1 VVVVVVPF
9 GPDSVTVTVVTVGI
23 LSRNNVMNRN
33 HDGTLRTTVIMQ
45 YAIYYTKKKSDFLA
59 VSATAHITVDLTT
72 LLFRDPPTGTD
83 SNSRMPRRVR
93 NKGQKVRNKGV
104 NPLF

>member
-1 VVVVVVPF
+1 MVVVVVPF

-59 VSATAHITVDLTT
+59 VSATAHITGNRPYYT
-72 LLFRDPPTGTD
+72 FIPRPPDRYGFEFPHAATGA
-83 SNSRMPRRVR
+83 
-93 NKGQKVRNKGV
+93 
-104 NPLF
+104 